1 MARPWKHPKTGMWW
15 FRKAVPRDLKDKRS
29 ELAAMGIAITLEV
42 KHSLKT
48 KVDSVAKERWS
59 LANAECEQRFAAMRN
74 ALVRGPSK
82 LSNMQIAAMAGDIAR
97 RLLTS
102 DPDVS
107 KEQENVD
114 VKGFGELK
122 VTWRQTV
129 DLFAMIGAHGL
140 DHYKGNP
147 KIRAVIDK
155 LIAKALLKQGI
166 ITIDNQSRLQLEARI
181 VKDLPA
187 HAQMLANM
195 QEEGDYELPEVFK
208 RRPKLSDAFAAIST
222 AKVTFDQLIEG
233 WKRNRKP
240 KLSAVKAYT
249 NWCKAF
255 VHWRKSDNASTVTK
269 KEFIAWREALQ
280 ADPMLNDKG
289 NKGKLDGV
297 RGILEWGISNE
308 KLPYTD
314 NPAKGVTV
322 TASKSKQEGWPDAQ
336 AALILTK
343 AREQTG
349 YLRWAPL
356 LMAVT
361 GARAGEIAQ
370 LRVSDL
376 DVDAQ
381 GRWSIRITPEAGQL
395 KSESSE
401 RTIPLHS
408 AVVTEG
414 LPTFVSSLS
423 GGGADAR
430 LFPDLF
436 IAGARRKP
444 LADGETETS
453 RLSEISGG
461 HMRRWLYG
469 SFARNGKRTGGFLK
483 PEKRYA
489 PRHAWRH
496 RIASLMREHC
506 ESDAEA
512 RLSALVGHANAT
524 ITSRYGKAAPLK
536 LLRDAV
542 ESIPSNAIFGV
553 VQEVRGT

>member
-1 MARPWKHPKTGMWW
+1 LNDDY
-15 FRKAVPRDLKDKRS
+15 V
-29 ELAAMGIAITLEV
+29 
-42 KHSLKT
+42 KT
-48 KVDSVAKERWS
+48 KTLD
-59 LANAECEQRFAAMRN
+59 
-74 ALVRGPSK
+74 
-82 LSNMQIAAMAGDIAR
+82 
-97 RLLTS
+97 
-102 DPDVS
+102 
-107 KEQENVD
+107 
-114 VKGFGELK
+114 ELK

-129 DLFAMIGAHGL
+129 DLFSLIAGNGL
-140 DHYKGNP
+140 DRYKGT
-147 KIRAVIDK
+147 RDVINEFV
-155 LIAKALLKQGI
+155 AEALLLQGI
-166 ITIDNQSRLQLEARI
+166 IAIDNQSRQQLEARI
-181 VKDLPA
+181 VSDLPA
-187 HAQMLANM
+187 HAKMLAAM
-195 QEEGDYELPEVFK
+195 QEDGDYRLPEVFK
-208 RRPKLSDAFAAIST
+208 GRPKISDAFAAKAP
-222 AKVTFDQLIEG
+222 AKVTFEQLIGG
-233 WKRNRKP
+233 WERNKKP
-240 KLSAVKAYT
+240 APSSVKAYS

-255 VHWRKSDNASTVTK
+255 VKWRKSDNAATVTR
-269 KEFIAWREALQ
+269 KEMIAWREALQ
-280 ADPMLNDKG
+280 ADPKFNDKG
-289 NKGKLDGV
+289 NKNKLAGV
-297 RGILEWGISNE
+297 RGMLEWGIANE
-308 KLPYTD
+308 KLPYKD

-322 TASKSKQEGWPDAQ
+322 TASKSEQEGWPDAQ
-336 AALILTK
+336 ASLILTK
-343 AREQTG
+343 AREQSG

-381 GRWSIRITPEAGQL
+381 GQWSVKITPEAGQL

-414 LPTFVSSLS
+414 LPAYVSGLS
-423 GGGADAR
+423 SGGADAR
-430 LFPDLF
+430 LFADLF

-444 LADGETETS
+444 LVDGETETS

-469 SFARNGKRTGGFLK
+469 AIARNGKRTGGFLK
-483 PEKRYA
+483 PDKRYA

-496 RIASLMREHC
+496 RIATLMREHC

-542 ESIPSNAIFGV
+542 ESIPHDAIFGV
-553 VQEVRGT
+553 VRKD

>member
-1 MARPWKHPKTGMWW
+1 MGLRMARPWKHPKTGMWW

-29 ELAAMGIAITLEV
+29 ELAAMGIALTLEI

-48 KVDSVAKERWS
+48 KIDSVAKERWS
-59 LANAECEQRFAAMRN
+59 LANAECEQRFTAMRN
-74 ALVRGPSK
+74 TLANGPSK
-82 LSNMQIAAMAGDIAR
+82 LTNMQVAAMAGEIAR
-97 RLLTS
+97 QLLAS
-102 DPDVS
+102 DPDLNDDYV
-107 KEQENVD
+107 NLN
-114 VKGFGELK
+114 GIGELK

-129 DLFAMIGAHGL
+129 ELFELIAANGL
-140 DHYKGNP
+140 DRYKGT
-147 KIRAVIDK
+147 RDVINK
-155 LIAKALLKQGI
+155 FVAKALLKQAI
-166 ITIDNQSRLQLEARI
+166 IAIDNQSKLQLEARI

-195 QEEGDYELPEVFK
+195 QEEGDYELPQVFRK
-208 RRPKLSDAFAAIST
+208 RPRLDVAFAAK
-222 AKVTFDQLIEG
+222 APAMVTFDQLIEG
-233 WKRNRKP
+233 WKRNRKAGP
-240 KLSAVKAYT
+240 SSVKAYI

-255 VHWRKSDNASTVTK
+255 TKWRKSDNAGTVTR
-269 KEFIAWREALQ
+269 KEMITWREALQ
-280 ADPMLNDKG
+280 ADPKFNDKG
-289 NKGKLDGV
+289 NKNKLAGV
-297 RGILEWGISNE
+297 HGMLEWGIANE
-308 KLPYTD
+308 KLTYKD

-336 AALILTK
+336 ASLILTK

-376 DVDAQ
+376 EVDAQ
-381 GRWSIRITPEAGQL
+381 GQWSMRITPEAGQL

-414 LPTFVSSLS
+414 LPTYVSGLS

-444 LADGETETS
+444 LANGETETS
-453 RLSEISGG
+453 RLSELSGG

-469 SFARNGKRTGGFLK
+469 SFVRYGKRTGGFLK
-483 PEKRYA
+483 PDKRYA

-496 RIASLMREHC
+496 RIATLMREHC

-542 ESIPSNAIFGV
+542 ESIPIDAIFG
-553 VQEVRGT
+553 RLKSA

>member
-15 FRKAVPRDLKDKRS
+15 LRNAVPRDLKDKRS
-29 ELAAMGIAITLEV
+29 ELAAMGIVLPLEI

-59 LANAECEQRFAAMRN
+59 LANAECEQRFAAMRK
-74 ALVRGPSK
+74 ALASGASK
-82 LSNMQIAAMAGDIAR
+82 LSGKQIAAMAGDIAR
-97 RLLTS
+97 RLLDS
-102 DPDVS
+102 DPDLNDDYVET
-107 KEQENVD
+107 KTL
-114 VKGFGELK
+114 GELK
-122 VTWRQTV
+122 VNWRQTV
-129 DLFAMIGAHGL
+129 DLFELIAANGL
-140 DHYKGNP
+140 DHYKGTP
-147 KIRAVIDK
+147 KIKAVIDK

-166 ITIDNQSRLQLEARI
+166 IAIDNQSRLQLEARI

-187 HAQMLANM
+187 HAKMLQAM
-195 QEEGDYELPEVFK
+195 QEDGDYRLPEVFNG
-208 RRPKLSDAFAAIST
+208 RPMLSDAFAAKAT

-233 WKRNRKP
+233 WKRNKKP
-240 KLSAVKAYT
+240 APASIKAYT

-255 VHWRKSDNASTVTK
+255 AEWRKSDDAITVTR
-269 KEFIAWREALQ
+269 KEVIAWREALQ
-280 ADPMLNDKG
+280 ANPKFNDKG
-289 NKGKLDGV
+289 NKNKLAGV
-297 RGILEWGISNE
+297 YAMLGWGITNE
-308 KLPYTD
+308 KLPYKD

-381 GRWSIRITPEAGQL
+381 GQWSIRITPEAGQL

-408 AVVTEG
+408 VVLTEG
-414 LPTFVSSLS
+414 LPTYVSSLS

-436 IAGARRKP
+436 IVGARRKP

-453 RLSEISGG
+453 RLSELSGG

-483 PEKRYA
+483 IDKRYA

-496 RIASLMREHC
+496 RIATLMREHC

-542 ESIPSNAIFGV
+542 ESIPSDAIFGE
-553 VQEVRGT
+553 VQEAIGA